1 MPRSIELL
9 NLVNHSTLVN
19 HVVLHFHIVFY
30 PQQTKVYFN
39 LRKVKLK
46 ILVHFYA
53 LNATR
58 YHISNNKTNKSK
70 MFSLESVS

>member
-19 HVVLHFHIVFY
+19 HIVLHFHIVFY
-30 PQQTKVYFN
+30 PLQTKVYFN
-39 LRKVKLK
+39 LRKAKLK

-53 LNATR
+53 LNDTI
-58 YHISNNKTNKSK
+58 YHISINKT
-70 MFSLESVS
+70 